1 MSDMKSMQLAVTDDI
16 INLHE
21 LIGGDNEIRFVEAT
35 LPRIPQVFG
44 DTGSNFESRPAVE
57 MEFTPKEME
66 VRLHFYEQPHH
77 ALDVDEPLM
86 LVVNLKRYLAWH
98 AEW

>member
-1 MSDMKSMQLAVTDDI
+1 MAAMAFAVSVLRICARAGLAG
-16 INLHE
+16 E
-21 LIGGDNEIRFVEAT
+21 
-35 LPRIPQVFG
+35 
-44 DTGSNFESRPAVE
+44 ESA
-57 MEFTPKEME
+57 
-66 VRLHFYEQPHH
+66 LEQPHH